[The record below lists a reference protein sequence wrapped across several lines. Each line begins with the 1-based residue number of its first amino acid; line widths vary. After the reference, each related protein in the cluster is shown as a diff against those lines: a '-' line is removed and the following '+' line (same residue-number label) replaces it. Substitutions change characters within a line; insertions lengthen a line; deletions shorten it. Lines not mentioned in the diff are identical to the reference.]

1 MSSFFKNIST
11 GVGNVETEY
20 LGPDYS
26 YSNNIIP
33 PSGLGVSSAGSLDA
47 MVSDVDALVN
57 YVEVLVSGGGD
68 ASKADGPLGNK
79 YFLKTSG
86 QCKDAATGSLV
97 DRYIY
102 VNNVPSGHIP
112 GLSTAMKMDFD
123 SLEGIVPGILEDL
136 GKLDPLPLFSAFMQG
151 SNPPCQE
158 VTMEVG
164 NAGDLTSQSQHI
176 ANSDLSGM
184 DPCSFPSKTNP
195 VTNASCVEAFISA
208 NEHLKGRRSARKGGK
223 RQLSNTA
230 SLYTGLVGI
239 LVAYLIYKVTM
250 K

>member
-1 MSSFFKNIST
+1 MSSFFKNISK
-11 GVGNVETEY
+11 GVGNVESEY

-33 PSGLGVSSAGSLDA
+33 PSGLGVSSTGDLDS

-57 YVEVLVSGGGD
+57 YVKVLVSGGGD

-86 QCKDAATGSLV
+86 QCKDEATGSLV

-112 GLSTAMKMDFD
+112 GLSTVMQMDFS
-123 SLEGIVPGILEDL
+123 SLEGIVPGIVEDL

-164 NAGDLTSQSQHI
+164 NAGNLTSQSQHL

-184 DPCSFPSKTNP
+184 DPCSFPNKTNP

-208 NEHLKGRRSARKGGK
+208 NEHLKGSFSSKKKRKP
-223 RQLSNTA
+223 QLSKTA
-230 SLYTGLVGI
+230 SLYTGLVGL
-239 LVAYLIYKVTM
+239 LVAYLIYRVTQ

>member
-1 MSSFFKNIST
+1 MSSFFKNISK
-11 GVGNVETEY
+11 GVGNVESEY

-33 PSGLGVSSAGSLDA
+33 PSGLGVSSTGDLDS

-57 YVEVLVSGGGD
+57 YVKVLVSGGGD

-86 QCKDAATGSLV
+86 QCKDEATGSLV

-112 GLSTAMKMDFD
+112 GLSTVMQMDFS
-123 SLEGIVPGILEDL
+123 SLEGIVPGIVEDL

-164 NAGDLTSQSQHI
+164 NAGNLTSQSQHL

-184 DPCSFPSKTNP
+184 DPCSFPNKTNP

-208 NEHLKGRRSARKGGK
+208 NEHLKGRISSKKKRKP
-223 RQLSNTA
+223 QLSKTA
-230 SLYTGLVGI
+230 SLYTGLVGL
-239 LVAYLIYKVTM
+239 LVAYLIYKVIQ

>member
-1 MSSFFKNIST
+1 
-11 GVGNVETEY
+11 
-20 LGPDYS
+20 
-26 YSNNIIP
+26 
-33 PSGLGVSSAGSLDA
+33 
-47 MVSDVDALVN
+47 
-57 YVEVLVSGGGD
+57 VSGGGD

-86 QCKDAATGSLV
+86 QCKDEATGSLV

-112 GLSTAMKMDFD
+112 GLSTVMQMDFS
-123 SLEGIVPGILEDL
+123 SLEGIVPGIVEDL

-164 NAGDLTSQSQHI
+164 NAGNLTSQSQHL

-184 DPCSFPSKTNP
+184 DPCSFPNKTNP

-208 NEHLKGRRSARKGGK
+208 NEHLKGSFSSKKKRKP
-223 RQLSNTA
+223 QLSKTA
-230 SLYTGLVGI
+230 SLYTGLVGL
-239 LVAYLIYKVTM
+239 LVAYLIYRVTQ

>member
-1 MSSFFKNIST
+1 
-11 GVGNVETEY
+11 
-20 LGPDYS
+20 
-26 YSNNIIP
+26 
-33 PSGLGVSSAGSLDA
+33 
-47 MVSDVDALVN
+47 VDALVN
-57 YVEVLVSGGGD
+57 YVKVLVSGGGD

-86 QCKDAATGSLV
+86 QCKDEATGSLV

-112 GLSTAMKMDFD
+112 GLSTVMQMDFS
-123 SLEGIVPGILEDL
+123 SLEGIVPGIVEDL

-164 NAGDLTSQSQHI
+164 NAGNLTSQSQHL

-184 DPCSFPSKTNP
+184 DPCSFPNKTNP

-208 NEHLKGRRSARKGGK
+208 NEHLKGSFSSKKKRKP
-223 RQLSNTA
+223 QLSKTA
-230 SLYTGLVGI
+230 SLYTGLVGL
-239 LVAYLIYKVTM
+239 LVAYLIYRVTQ

>member
-1 MSSFFKNIST
+1 MSSFFKNISK
-11 GVGNVETEY
+11 GVGNVESEY

-33 PSGLGVSSAGSLDA
+33 PSGLGVSSTGDLDS

-57 YVEVLVSGGGD
+57 YVKVLVSGGGD

-86 QCKDAATGSLV
+86 QCKDEATGSLV

-112 GLSTAMKMDFD
+112 GLSTVMQMDFS
-123 SLEGIVPGILEDL
+123 SLEGIVPGIVEDL

-164 NAGDLTSQSQHI
+164 NAGNLTSQSQHL

-184 DPCSFPSKTNP
+184 DPCSFPNKTNP

-208 NEHLKGRRSARKGGK
+208 NEHLKGSFSSKKKRKP
-223 RQLSNTA
+223 QLSNTA
-230 SLYTGLVGI
+230 SLYTGLVGL
-239 LVAYLIYKVTM
+239 LVAYLIYRVTQ